1 MSDMVP
7 EVLNAALDSLF
18 TPKEPG
24 ELEYQGDDGLLY
36 CRNCHTPVQCR
47 VKLWGRDKIVPCLCR
62 CQQEAMA
69 EKKRQDELAERH
81 RKIRQLKAT
90 GIQEK
95 HLLEWNFAV
104 AEDNKDIQMAK
115 RYVEQWKKVKA
126 ENLGLLLWGDVG
138 TGKSFV
144 AACIAN
150 LSGMFDSVNQ
160 QVGQIAGDV
169 GTTPANFSPAV
180 FSMIRNI
187 SESVILPIAGMVLTF
202 IACYEL
208 IQMLIEHNNLAN
220 FETWTFFKWVFK
232 TFLAVTLISNTFNI
246 TMAVFDV
253 AQQVISRSGG
263 LISGSTSVS
272 DATLT
277 AMQATLEGMDLG
289 PLLGLYLQTFVVQVT
304 MLALSAII
312 FVIVY
317 GRMVEIYLMV
327 SLAPIPFATFGN
339 HEQSHTGQNYL
350 RSLFALGF
358 QGFLIMICVGIYAVL
373 IQNLSFSDNIISSI
387 WGVLGYTV
395 LLAFTLFKTGSLAKS
410 VFAAH

>member
-1 MSDMVP
+1 MQSI
-7 EVLNAALDSLF
+7 
-18 TPKEPG
+18 
-24 ELEYQGDDGLLY
+24 LEQITD
-36 CRNCHTPVQCR
+36 
-47 VKLWGRDKIVPCLCR
+47 W
-62 CQQEAMA
+62 
-69 EKKRQDELAERH
+69 
-81 RKIRQLKAT
+81 LKSMIIS
-90 GIQEK
+90 GI
-95 HLLEWNFAV
+95 
-104 AEDNKDIQMAK
+104 M
-115 RYVEQWKKVKA
+115 
-126 ENLGLLLWGDVG
+126 G
-138 TGKSFV
+138 
-144 AACIAN
+144 N

-272 DATLT
+272 DATLA

-289 PLLGLYLQTFVVQVT
+289 LLLGLYLQTFVVQVT

-387 WGVLGYTV
+387 WGVMGYTV

>member
-1 MSDMVP
+1 MQSI
-7 EVLNAALDSLF
+7 
-18 TPKEPG
+18 
-24 ELEYQGDDGLLY
+24 LEQITD
-36 CRNCHTPVQCR
+36 
-47 VKLWGRDKIVPCLCR
+47 W
-62 CQQEAMA
+62 
-69 EKKRQDELAERH
+69 
-81 RKIRQLKAT
+81 LKSMIIS
-90 GIQEK
+90 GI
-95 HLLEWNFAV
+95 
-104 AEDNKDIQMAK
+104 M
-115 RYVEQWKKVKA
+115 
-126 ENLGLLLWGDVG
+126 G
-138 TGKSFV
+138 
-144 AACIAN
+144 N

-387 WGVLGYTV
+387 WGVMGYTV
-395 LLAFTLFKTGSLAKS
+395 LLTFTLFKTGSLAKS

>member
-1 MSDMVP
+1 MQSI
-7 EVLNAALDSLF
+7 
-18 TPKEPG
+18 
-24 ELEYQGDDGLLY
+24 LEQITD
-36 CRNCHTPVQCR
+36 
-47 VKLWGRDKIVPCLCR
+47 W
-62 CQQEAMA
+62 
-69 EKKRQDELAERH
+69 
-81 RKIRQLKAT
+81 LKSMIIS
-90 GIQEK
+90 GI
-95 HLLEWNFAV
+95 
-104 AEDNKDIQMAK
+104 M
-115 RYVEQWKKVKA
+115 
-126 ENLGLLLWGDVG
+126 G
-138 TGKSFV
+138 
-144 AACIAN
+144 N

-387 WGVLGYTV
+387 WGVMGYTV

-410 VFAAH
+410 VIAAH